1 MKIQI
6 LVDNPRSWILPHALE
21 LSKTLERMGYSSK
34 VLSSHSEI
42 ETGEILILLGCEKK
56 LKDLSLNKHNLV
68 VHESDLP
75 KGKGWSPMTWQVL
88 EGESQIPITL
98 FEAVDELD
106 GGAYYYKDSIFLEGH
121 EFVEEIRL
129 AQGVKTIELVMKFI
143 LNYPDVIPIEKNGE
157 ATYYQRRGPEDS
169 ILDLDKS
176 IREQI
181 NLLRV
186 VDNERYPAFFYF
198 KDRKITIKVVPE

>member
-1 MKIQI
+1 M
-6 LVDNPRSWILPHALE
+6 H
-21 LSKTLERMGYSSK
+21 SSK
-34 VLSSHSEI
+34 VLHSHEGI
-42 ETGEILILLGCEKK
+42 ESGEILILLGCEKK

-75 KGKGWSPMTWQVL
+75 NGKGWSPMTWQVL
-88 EGESQIPITL
+88 EGKSCIPVTL

-106 GGAYYYKDSIFLEGH
+106 GGAYYYKDTILLEGH

-129 AQGVKTIELVMKFI
+129 AQGQKTIELVLKFV
-143 LNYPDVIPIEKNGE
+143 LNYPNVTPIDQEGE
-157 ATYYQRRGPEDS
+157 ESFYKRREPGDS
-169 ILDLDKS
+169 ILDLDKT

-198 KDRKITIKVVPE
+198 NNRKITLKVYSD

>member
-34 VLSSHSEI
+34 VLSSHTEI

-88 EGESQIPITL
+88 EGESRIPITL

-106 GGAYYYKDSIFLEGH
+106 AGAYYYKDSIVLEGN

-129 AQGVKTIELVMKFI
+129 AQGKKTIEMVMKFI
-143 LNYPDVIPIEKNGE
+143 LNYPDIIPIKQKGE
-157 ATYYQRRGPEDS
+157 ATYYKRRGPEDS
-169 ILDLDKS
+169 ILDLDKT

-198 KDRKITIKVVPE
+198 NDRKITIKVFSE